1 MLPPHATLLPTHP
14 SISIFF
20 ISGPILGHP
29 ITLVPH
35 RHHTIT
41 LSFHP
46 TFRIPVLDHPNSKLW
61 AGGQG
66 RQAQRRRGIRHHT
79 TPVIEPQTAVG
90 DLSRN
95 PPPGRHPS
103 RRGARRLR
111 DTRRSLR
118 APEEGAR
125 FSVGWGGVA
134 ADRSEGHRAFL
145 DD

>member
-14 SISIFF
+14 SISIFS

-41 LSFHP
+41 LSFHS

-66 RQAQRRRGIRHHT
+66 RQAQRRRGIRFAT
-79 TPVIEPQTAVG
+79 NRMAEPQTAVG
-90 DLSRN
+90 D
-95 PPPGRHPS
+95 
-103 RRGARRLR
+103 RRT
-111 DTRRSLR
+111 TRRR
-118 APEEGAR
+118 H
-125 FSVGWGGVA
+125 
-134 ADRSEGHRAFL
+134 DT
-145 DD
+145 